1 VNPLSKTF
9 YGEISLVLQTCEVK
23 MSPNVEFAKIEQNNL
38 AERGTYKFQ
47 CAGFNV
53 KAFSSA
59 RWIQITNIEQ
69 RKSDS
74 SNTSTRSRKQGEKIL
89 TVSGKAKFGT
99 NKDELEAKCT
109 YNYDHGN
116 FLNYLFLYMSE
127 HLENNKSWLSQNDP
141 CVFTIN
147 QGKFPKN
154 QEYNEDKLLKSK
166 VHG

>member
-1 VNPLSKTF
+1 MNPLSKTF

-38 AERGTYKFQ
+38 AELGTYKFQ

-74 SNTSTRSRKQGEKIL
+74 SKYKHKVAKTGRKNTHGFRESKI
-89 TVSGKAKFGT
+89 
-99 NKDELEAKCT
+99 
-109 YNYDHGN
+109 
-116 FLNYLFLYMSE
+116 
-127 HLENNKSWLSQNDP
+127 W
-141 CVFTIN
+141 
-147 QGKFPKN
+147 
-154 QEYNEDKLLKSK
+154 NE
-166 VHG
+166 